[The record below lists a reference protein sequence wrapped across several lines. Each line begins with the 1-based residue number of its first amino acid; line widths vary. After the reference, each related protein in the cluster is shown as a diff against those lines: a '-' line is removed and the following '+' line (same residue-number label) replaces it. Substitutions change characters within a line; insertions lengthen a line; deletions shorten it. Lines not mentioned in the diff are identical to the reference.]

1 MVGPQDLVGL
11 PTPSV
16 PGLTDADAHAR
27 LLRDGPN
34 DVVPAVRFRRLKAL
48 LKPFADP
55 MVLLLLAVAPM
66 YALLGDTTDAV
77 VALVALLPV
86 TAIGWILQA
95 RIERTLERLRELN
108 APAAVVHRS
117 GAYRVIDAREL
128 VVDDICALR
137 SGDVVPADC
146 TVVEATQLSAD
157 EAVLTGESLPVNK
170 ELGDSVLAGT
180 SIVTGRALV
189 RVTAIGTATSY
200 ASIAALL
207 QGASPRTP
215 LQGALSRLVR
225 ALGLGAA
232 ICSIAVM
239 TAALLRGLGWQEALI
254 SAISLAMA
262 SIPEEFSI
270 VYALY
275 LSLGAWQLARLNALV
290 RNLPGVEALGSATV
304 MCVDKTGTLTEG
316 HLVVGEVVPLG
327 ITVEE
332 LLAAATLA
340 CEPDPFDALDIAVV
354 RYAETHGVGTEALLA
369 NELLTDWEFDPQDR
383 YVTHTWSV
391 SGDVR
396 VAAKGALDGIINH
409 VTLTADERSAVE
421 LEHTR
426 LAASGMK
433 VIAVARA
440 SGTHNSGVR
449 ATDEQSLKL
458 LGLIA
463 FHDPVRPGVAAAI
476 AECRTA
482 GIRVVMITGD
492 HAVTAQAIAEEL
504 GLCESGGGELLTGQQ
519 VDAFDD
525 TALDA
530 AIRTTTIF
538 ARVRPEQ
545 KFRLVESLRRCGEV
559 VVMTGDGVNDAP
571 ALKTANIGVAMG
583 ERGSQ
588 VAREAATI
596 VLLDDNF
603 ATLVTATSN
612 GRRIYDNLTRAFAY
626 LIAAHAPLVLSALIV
641 PLFGTELFLQPVH
654 LIVLEVLMHP
664 IAAMVFTSDAPDPD
678 LMRRPP
684 RPAAYSLTW
693 AALRRPLAL
702 GATVGI
708 SVCVVF
714 LVLVYLD
721 WDPMAARG
729 MALATLL
736 LCQPLLVLTVR
747 DPNVPI
753 WRTQRSFTWQL
764 GVALGTIALAL
775 LATIWFAPSM
785 QLLHVSTWPSSGWL
799 VCLLVAAIAT
809 LWSEPFKHLDHG
821 TKR

>member
-16 PGLTDADAHAR
+16 PGLTDSDAHAR

-34 DVVPAVRFRRLKAL
+34 DVVPAIRFRRLKAL

-137 SGDVVPADC
+137 SGDVIPADC
-146 TVVEATQLSAD
+146 IVVEATQLSAD
-157 EAVLTGESLPVNK
+157 EAVLTGESLPVTK
-170 ELGDSVLAGT
+170 ELQDPAFAGT

-207 QGASPRTP
+207 RGASPRTP
-215 LQGALSRLVR
+215 LQSALSRLVR
-225 ALGLGAA
+225 ALGMGAA
-232 ICSIAVM
+232 ICSVVVM
-239 TAALLRGLGWQEALI
+239 AAALLRGLGWQEAI
-254 SAISLAMA
+254 INAISLAMA

-275 LSLGAWQLARLNALV
+275 LSLGAWQLARVNALV

-316 HLVVGEVVPLG
+316 HLEVGEVVAFGVDEG
-327 ITVEE
+327 I
-332 LLAAATLA
+332 LLETATLA
-340 CEPDPFDALDIAVV
+340 CEPDPFDALDQAVV
-354 RYAETHGVGTEALLA
+354 RYAAAHSINTDSLLA
-369 NELLTDWEFDPQDR
+369 NELLTDWEFDPLDR
-383 YVTHTWSV
+383 YVTHTWSFA
-391 SGDVR
+391 GEVR
-396 VAAKGALDGIINH
+396 VASKGALDGLVNH
-409 VTLTADERSAVE
+409 VTLSADERRDIEA
-421 LEHTR
+421 EHTR

-433 VIAVARA
+433 VIAIA
-440 SGTHNSGVR
+440 GTSATSHAAVR
-449 ATDEQSLKL
+449 TTDEQGLRV
-458 LGLIA
+458 LGLVA
-463 FHDPVRPGVAAAI
+463 FHDPVRQGVAEAVAQ
-476 AECRTA
+476 CRSA

-504 GLCESGGGELLTGQQ
+504 GLCEIGGGNLLTGQQ
-519 VDAFDD
+519 IDAFDD
-525 TALDA
+525 AALDA
-530 AIRTTTIF
+530 AIPTTNIF

-571 ALKTANIGVAMG
+571 ALKTAHIGVAMG
-583 ERGSQ
+583 KRGSQ

-641 PLFGTELFLQPVH
+641 PLFGSELFLQPVH

-664 IAAMVFTSDAPDPD
+664 IAAMVFTADPSDPD
-678 LMRRPP
+678 LMLRPP

-702 GATVGI
+702 GASVGI
-708 SVCVVF
+708 SVCAVF

-721 WDPMAARG
+721 WTPTSARG
-729 MALATLL
+729 LALATLL
-736 LCQPLLVLTVR
+736 LCQPLLVLSVR

-753 WRTQRSFTWQL
+753 WQTRRPFTWQL
-764 GVALGTIALAL
+764 GTALSTIALAL
-775 LATIWFAPSM
+775 LATVWFTPSM
-785 QLLHVSTWPSSGWL
+785 QLLHVTNWPVSGWG
-799 VCLLVAAIAT
+799 VAVAVAAVAT
-809 LWSEPFKHLDHG
+809 LWSEPFKHAAHG
-821 TKR
+821 TNR